1 MPVINIFGKMLLK
14 ATISDPEATGKVFLV
29 MMVVLFF
36 PLLVIIAPFVLFLS
50 TPLAPPSV
58 TEMYVQGTRQAIE
71 TTAEG
76 YGGPVVVNWHEVLV
90 IDAVRKNQDFS
101 GVQVHEVKD
110 LAMGFIEQTGTYDV
124 SEKTGY
130 KRVYDPQGRF
140 VGLEP
145 VYTVTTVPIYRVKS
159 FAEVMESLGF
169 TQEQR
174 EWAHNMR
181 EAMN

>member
-14 ATISDPEATGKVFLV
+14 ATISDPEATGKAFLV
-29 MMVVLFF
+29 MLVVLFF

-50 TPLAPPSV
+50 APLAPPSV
-58 TEMYVQGTRQAIE
+58 TEMYVQGTQQAIE
-71 TTAEG
+71 TTA
-76 YGGPVVVNWHEVLV
+76 GGLGGSVVVDWHEVLI
-90 IDAVRKNQDFS
+90 IDAVRNKQDFS
-101 GVQVHEVKD
+101 RVQVHDVKE
-110 LAMGFIEQTGTYDV
+110 LAMSFIEQTGTYDV

-130 KRVYDPQGRF
+130 KRVYDPQGGF

-174 EWAHNMR
+174 TWAQTMKGER
-181 EAMN
+181 